1 MIARVHFLGVTVDP
15 WTMRDT
21 VDEIGRRIESA
32 CFTQHVVINVAKLI
46 AMRTDRTLRQAIEAC
61 EIINADGMGIVWG
74 ARALGL
80 PIPERVAGVDLF
92 LELLELASRH
102 GYPIYIRGARPGVVE
117 LAVSKLQSKY
127 PKLIIAGYHHGYFW
141 DDEPAM
147 VEEIARSG
155 ATMLF
160 VAITSPKKEQFIT
173 RHREKLGVKFVM
185 GVGGTIDV
193 VAGAT
198 KRAPLWMQRAGLEWF
213 YRLLQEP
220 RRMWKRYL
228 VSNTVYAWLLLKE
241 RVRLFMHSPHEK

>member
-102 GYPIYIRGARPGVVE
+102 GY
-117 LAVSKLQSKY
+117 S
-127 PKLIIAGYHHGYFW
+127 
-141 DDEPAM
+141 
-147 VEEIARSG
+147 
-155 ATMLF
+155 
-160 VAITSPKKEQFIT
+160 IT
-173 RHREKLGVKFVM
+173 L
-185 GVGGTIDV
+185 
-193 VAGAT
+193 
-198 KRAPLWMQRAGLEWF
+198 
-213 YRLLQEP
+213 
-220 RRMWKRYL
+220 
-228 VSNTVYAWLLLKE
+228 
-241 RVRLFMHSPHEK
+241 